1 MISAIVICDK
11 FLNDE
16 VTSLTH
22 YSKISGLLV
31 NTIRDCEIE
40 LLGLLNFGVTI
51 SGFEEYKKT
60 LNEDFPVEWKP
71 PLHQQNL
78 L

>member
-60 LNEDFPVEWKP
+60 LNEDFPVE
-71 PLHQQNL
+71 
-78 L
+78 